1 MSASVLAVLMLFPQ
15 LVDSTDRL
23 QQPSPVEERE
33 LTPERRGDIHM
44 ARKMYREAVDA
55 YREALDAQPR
65 SARLYNKLGIS
76 FHHQLNFGE
85 AKRHYERASRLDEK
99 YAQAI
104 NNLGTVHYAQQ
115 NYRKAQKTY
124 EKALKITPNSAS
136 IHSNLGTAFFAR
148 KKYEKASAAY
158 LRALELDPDVFEHR
172 NELGTLL
179 QERSVSDLGKYHYF
193 MAEAYAKVG
202 SFDRALLYLR
212 RSMEEGYAKPNRIL
226 KEKLFEPMH
235 EMPDFQRLVMPA
247 VETAQAAQD

>member
-23 QQPSPVEERE
+23 EQASTAQSSE
-33 LTPERRGDIHM
+33 LTPERRGDILM

-55 YREALDAQPR
+55 YREALDGQPR

-85 AKRHYERASRLDEK
+85 ARRHYERASKLDEK

-104 NNLGTVHYAQQ
+104 NNLGTVHYAQH
-115 NYRKAQKTY
+115 NYRRAQKTY

-148 KKYEKASAAY
+148 KKYKKASAAY
-158 LRALELDPDVFEHR
+158 LHALELDPNVFEHR

-179 QERSVSDLGKYHYF
+179 QERSVADLGKYHYF
-193 MAEAYAKVG
+193 MAESYARVG
-202 SFDRALLYLR
+202 SFERALLYLR
-212 RSMEEGYAKPNRIL
+212 RSMEEGYAKPGRIL
-226 KEKLFEPMH
+226 KEQLFEPMH
-235 EMPDFQRLVMPA
+235 EMPEFQRLVMGE
-247 VETAQAAQD
+247 VQTAQAGQE